1 MDFSFSAEDREFQ
14 REVRAWLDEAWPK
27 AARERR
33 GRSALARVSKA
44 EQAHWQQKLAE
55 RGWAAPNWPVEHG
68 GAGFTATQNY
78 IFDLE
83 MARAGAPRMLPFG
96 ITMVAPVIMKF
107 GTEQQKRRFLPDILH
122 SRVWWCQGYSEPGS
136 GSDLA
141 SLRMKAEDRGDHYLV
156 NGVKTWTTL
165 AQHADWIFCLVRT
178 STEERRQLGIS
189 FLLIDMKSP
198 GVTVKPIIT
207 LDQPVEGF
215 QEINTVY
222 FEDVEVPKENRIGE
236 QGRGW
241 TCAKYLLEFERGN
254 AYSPGLKQSLARL
267 EALASAE
274 PSGFAAPETGF
285 AAPETGF
292 AAPETGFAAPEE
304 SQAAA
309 LIEDEGFVARLRDL
323 QVQVLAMEFVE
334 LRTLGALSAGQNVG
348 PESSMLKTRG
358 TELQQAVTE
367 LALELCGHYGFPL
380 DQSTPLPDDLGP
392 GPGPVHANGVAQHHF
407 NTRKVS
413 IYAGSNEIQ
422 RNIMAKLV
430 LGL

>member
-14 REVRAWLDEAWPK
+14 REVRAWLDEAWPA

-33 GRSALARVSKA
+33 ARSALARVSKA
-44 EQAHWQQKLAE
+44 EQVRWQQKLAE

-83 MARAGAPRMLPFG
+83 MARAGAPRVLPFG

-107 GTEQQKRRFLPDILH
+107 GTEEQKQRFLPDILH

-141 SLRMKAEDRGDHYLV
+141 SLRMKAEDKGDHYLV

-189 FLLIDMKSP
+189 FLLIDMQSP

-222 FEDVEVPKENRIGE
+222 FEDVEVPKANRLGE
-236 QGRGW
+236 EGRGW

-254 AYSPGLKQSLARL
+254 AYSPALKQSLAGL
-267 EALASAE
+267 EALAAAE
-274 PSGFAAPETGF
+274 PSGFAASGTGI
-285 AAPETGF
+285 AAS
-292 AAPETGFAAPEE
+292 AKADSAP
-304 SQAAA
+304 
-309 LIEDEGFVARLRDL
+309 LIDDEAFVTQLRDL
-323 QVQVLAMEFVE
+323 EVQVLAMEFVE
-334 LRTLGALSAGQNVG
+334 LRILGALSAGQNVG

-358 TELQQAVTE
+358 TELQQAVAE
-367 LALELCGHYGFPL
+367 LALELCGYYGFPL
-380 DQSTPLPDDLGP
+380 DQSTPLSEDLGP
-392 GPGPVHANGVAQHHF
+392 GFGPTHANGAAQAHF